1 MIEHYEITVD
11 PEDYYEEILYNFL
24 EHHTKQEI
32 KNILLIEAL
41 YEEKIIYIPKKI
53 ETGELK

>member
-24 EHHTKQEI
+24 ENHSKQEI

-41 YEEKIIYIPKKI
+41 YKEKK
-53 ETGELK
+53 